1 MTNPTVAEASVLLN
15 GTENWVRSLCRRG
28 ICGDAWSEKKNP
40 ERLTYVIVPG
50 KLAEY
55 MRIDVPELE
64 DRLMKL
70 RENERRWNELY

>member
-1 MTNPTVAEASVLLN
+1 MNPTVTEASYLLN
-15 GTENWVRSLCRRG
+15 GSPGWIRSLCRRN
-28 ICGDAWSEKKNP
+28 IIGDAWSEKKNP

-70 RENERRWNELY
+70 RENERKWNELY